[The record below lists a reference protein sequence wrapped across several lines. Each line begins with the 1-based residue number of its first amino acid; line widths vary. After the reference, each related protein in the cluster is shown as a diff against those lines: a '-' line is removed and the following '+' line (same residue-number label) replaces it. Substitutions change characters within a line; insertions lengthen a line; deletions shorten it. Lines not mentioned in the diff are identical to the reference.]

1 MQLSV
6 HLEAGSDV
14 ILWHQQA
21 LGKAWGWQQQHRAEK
36 TQTDRSELRNWK
48 QPAVGFKDAQTS
60 ELSNTFSPFVP
71 SMLSMWC
78 HRCLCDIICFLNL
91 LLADQMSS
99 CSARSLEETHLLMIT
114 SCWETTLVSVS
125 WQQQKCSLHWELIK
139 TDWPALNHSIISWWG
154 KMITVC
160 RGKIH
165 SGEQRSTNRTERS
178 KPALMQWTLFKDL
191 IKALDQLRA
200 ARTQVLFSNI
210 HSRRVQVKTVHP
222 AHSSTVQMHSQNIH
236 NMFSSKEIFCFK
248 ADLLDFS

>member
-6 HLEAGSDV
+6 HLGTGSDV

-36 TQTDRSELRNWK
+36 TQTDRSERRNWK
-48 QPAVGFKDAQTS
+48 QPAVAFKDAQTS

-91 LLADQMSS
+91 LLANQMSS
-99 CSARSLEETHLLMIT
+99 CSARSLEETHLLTIT
-114 SCWETTLVSVS
+114 SCWETTASEMFSSLRADQDWLTSISS
-125 WQQQKCSLHWELIK
+125 W
-139 TDWPALNHSIISWWG
+139 
-154 KMITVC
+154 

-165 SGEQRSTNRTERS
+165 SGEQRGTNRTERS

-191 IKALDQLRA
+191 IKVLDQLRA

-210 HSRRVQVKTVHP
+210 HSKIKLCILLTAQQFRCIQKIFTCFHLKK
-222 AHSSTVQMHSQNIH
+222 HSASMQI
-236 NMFSSKEIFCFK
+236 C
-248 ADLLDFS
+248 